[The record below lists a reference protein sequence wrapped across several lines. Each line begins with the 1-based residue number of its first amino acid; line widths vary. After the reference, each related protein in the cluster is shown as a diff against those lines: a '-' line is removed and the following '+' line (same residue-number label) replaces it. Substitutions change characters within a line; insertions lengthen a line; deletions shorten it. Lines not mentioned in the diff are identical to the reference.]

1 MSVGVPVAVRGSE
14 EAVPVGVMVVA
25 CVGVKVGEGEV
36 MEVVELQAALNS
48 TSRSDRTSKK
58 ADFLIGSIL
67 AQMID
72 PNPRAS

>member
-1 MSVGVPVAVRGSE
+1 MSVGVPVAVRGRG

-25 CVGVKVGEGEV
+25 CVGVKAGEGEV
-36 MEVVELQAALNS
+36 MEVVELQAALHS

-72 PNPRAS
+72 SNPGAN